1 VALAAVA
8 LLLVA
13 IATAF
18 GVRLILD
25 EGFTGLPP
33 DGATPSAPESGE
45 IVLFYHG
52 PSEFRP
58 GFNNPTKVF
67 VYSDGRLITTFSG
80 APLLEQRL
88 TAEGVELL
96 RSEVVSTLLRPDHPS
111 PETKYVPFWFAVEVR
126 DGEQLV
132 KLSDEA
138 VPATLDVDRFVTRL
152 AHPESWLPASAW
164 AERRV
169 RAYVPTRYGVC
180 YGLEYESYVAL
191 GTELA
196 RGLSALPAKA
206 RELLS
211 AAGLVFA
218 QDEPAPGQ
226 AHNVACSTLTTAEA
240 RALAEA
246 LEDGGLDPDEFFG
259 GLNYEFPI
267 PGLGTRG
274 GLEIWP
280 LLPDGGT
287 ATSGW

>member
-1 VALAAVA
+1 VA

-138 VPATLDVDRFVTRL
+138 TSPSRVVATGKRVGGT
-152 AHPESWLPASAW
+152 EGQG
-164 AERRV
+164 V
-169 RAYVPTRYGVC
+169 RADPVRR
-180 YGLEYESYVAL
+180 LL
-191 GTELA
+191 RA
-196 RGLSALPAKA
+196 R
-206 RELLS
+206 
-211 AAGLVFA
+211 V
-218 QDEPAPGQ
+218 
-226 AHNVACSTLTTAEA
+226 
-240 RALAEA
+240 
-246 LEDGGLDPDEFFG
+246 
-259 GLNYEFPI
+259 
-267 PGLGTRG
+267 
-274 GLEIWP
+274 
-280 LLPDGGT
+280 
-287 ATSGW
+287 